1 MNIFALALRNLL
13 RNRRRSL
20 ATLLALAIGAASTLI
35 FGGFSANIQ
44 YTMLTGYVRSGGH
57 LQIQHRD
64 FFLYG
69 NGNPTAY
76 GIADYQQLIDRIR
89 ADEVLKPMVVV
100 ATPILQFGGIAGNY
114 DAGVS
119 RTVVG
124 TGFVPADVSAMRQ
137 WNEHGVQMTSTRFP
151 LEGAA
156 ADAAVL
162 GVGVARVLLLC
173 EALAVHNCP
182 SPERATGGDTAA
194 SLPADIAAL
203 ADEAGG
209 AKAGPAAT
217 YQTKGRARI
226 ELLAGQTRGAPNVTA
241 LQVLA
246 AEDQGFKEL
255 DEVAVIVSLRQAQTL
270 VYGRGV
276 PRATSI
282 MLQLVHTDQM
292 PAAAARIRTLLAE
305 LPAGRQLTVMDFEA
319 LNPFYVQTVELFDMI
334 FGFIFALIGGIV
346 LFTVSNTMNAAVV
359 ERTVEIGTL
368 RAIGLRQSGIRR
380 LFIAEGFIIGCVG
393 AVAGTLLALLLSAIV
408 NRLGLTWQPPGG
420 SETLPLNL
428 RVWGE
433 TGMIVGTTL
442 GLIAIGALSAWWPAW
457 RAAGLKIVDAL
468 RHA

>member
-1 MNIFALALRNLL
+1 MNIFALAQRNLL

-20 ATLLALAIGAASTLI
+20 ATLLALAIGAASILI

-44 YTMLTGYVRSGGH
+44 YTMLTGYVRAGGH

-76 GIADYQQLIDRIR
+76 GIADYQRLIDRIN
-89 ADEVLKPMVVV
+89 ADEQLKSMVVV

-124 TGFVPADVSAMRQ
+124 TGFVPADVSIMRQ
-137 WNEHGVQMTSTRFP
+137 WNEHGVQMDSTRFP
-151 LEGAA
+151 LEGAPP
-156 ADAAVL
+156 DAAVV

-173 EALAVHNCP
+173 EALAVRNCP
-182 SPERATGGDTAA
+182 SPERSSGDASGA

-203 ADEAGG
+203 ADEAGKG
-209 AKAGPAAT
+209 GTA
-217 YQTKGRARI
+217 QTQAVKGRARI

-255 DEVAVIVSLRQAQTL
+255 DEVAVIVSLRQAQAL

-282 MLQLVHTDQM
+282 MVQLQRSDQVVE
-292 PAAAARIRTLLAE
+292 ASALIRALLSG
-305 LPAGRQLTVMDFEA
+305 LPGGQQLTVMDFET
-319 LNPFYVQTVELFDMI
+319 LNPFYVQTIDLFDMI

-380 LFIAEGFIIGCVG
+380 LFIAEGFILGCVG
-393 AVAGTLLALLLSAIV
+393 ALTGTALALVLSGLV
-408 NRLGLTWQPPGG
+408 NLMGLTWQPPGG
-420 SETLPLNL
+420 SETLPLTL

-433 TGMIVGTTL
+433 TGMIAGTTL

-457 RAAGLKIVDAL
+457 RAAGLRIVDAL

>member
-1 MNIFALALRNLL
+1 
-13 RNRRRSL
+13 
-20 ATLLALAIGAASTLI
+20 
-35 FGGFSANIQ
+35 
-44 YTMLTGYVRSGGH
+44 
-57 LQIQHRD
+57 
-64 FFLYG
+64 
-69 NGNPTAY
+69 
-76 GIADYQQLIDRIR
+76 
-89 ADEVLKPMVVV
+89 
-100 ATPILQFGGIAGNY
+100 
-114 DAGVS
+114 
-119 RTVVG
+119 
-124 TGFVPADVSAMRQ
+124 VPADVSTMRQ
-137 WNEHGVQMTSTRFP
+137 WNEHGVAMGSPRFP
-151 LEGAA
+151 LEGASD
-156 ADAAVL
+156 DAAVL

-173 EALAVHNCP
+173 DALAVKNCP
-182 SPERATGGDTAA
+182 SPERPAGDARAA

-203 ADEAGG
+203 ADETVGG
-209 AKAGPAAT
+209 KAAPAVAKG
-217 YQTKGRARI
+217 KARI

-255 DEVAVIVSLRQAQTL
+255 DEVAVIVSLNQAQKL

-282 MLQLVHTDQM
+282 MVQLERTDQL
-292 PAAAARIRTLLAE
+292 PAAVARIRTLLAG
-305 LPAGRQLTVMDFEA
+305 LPADRQLTVMDFEA
-319 LNPFYVQTVELFDMI
+319 LNPFYVQTVQLFDTI

-393 AVAGTLLALLLSAIV
+393 AVAGTVLALVLSAVV
-408 NRLGLTWQPPGG
+408 NQLGLTWQPPGG
-420 SETLPLNL
+420 SETLPLTL

-433 TGMIVGTTL
+433 AGMIVGTTL

>member
-1 MNIFALALRNLL
+1 MNIFALAQRNLL

-20 ATLLALAIGAASTLI
+20 ATLLALAIGAASILI

-44 YTMLTGYVRSGGH
+44 YTMLTGYVRAGGH

-76 GIADYQQLIDRIR
+76 GIADYQQLIDRINT
-89 ADEVLKPMVVV
+89 DEKLKAMVVV

-124 TGFVPADVSAMRQ
+124 TGFVPVDVSVMRQ
-137 WNEHGVQMTSTRFP
+137 WNEHGVQMASARFP
-151 LEGAA
+151 LEGAPP
-156 ADAAVL
+156 DAAVV

-173 EALAVHNCP
+173 EALAVRNCP
-182 SPERATGGDTAA
+182 SPERAPGDAGAA

-209 AKAGPAAT
+209 GANAQAPAVKGP
-217 YQTKGRARI
+217 ARI

-255 DEVAVIVSLRQAQTL
+255 DEVAVIVSLRQAQAL

-282 MLQLVHTDQM
+282 MVQLQRTDQVDE
-292 PAAAARIRTLLAE
+292 AAALILGLLSG
-305 LPAGRQLTVMDFEA
+305 LPGGQQLTVMDFET
-319 LNPFYVQTVELFDMI
+319 LNPFYVQTIDLFDMI

-380 LFIAEGFIIGCVG
+380 LFIAEGFILGCIG
-393 AVAGTLLALLLSAIV
+393 AVTGTVLALLLSGLV
-408 NRLGLTWQPPGG
+408 NLMGLTWQPPGG
-420 SETLPLNL
+420 SETLPLTL

-433 TGMIVGTTL
+433 TGMIAGTTL
-442 GLIAIGALSAWWPAW
+442 GLITIGALSAWWPAW

>member
-1 MNIFALALRNLL
+1 VTGTLALALRNLL

-20 ATLLALAIGAASTLI
+20 ATLLALAIGAASILI

-76 GIADYQQLIDRIR
+76 GIADYQRLIDLL
-89 ADEVLKPMVVV
+89 AHDAELQPMLVV

-124 TGFVPADVSAMRQ
+124 TGFVPADVSTMRL
-137 WNEHGVQMTSTRFP
+137 WNEHGVQMASTRFP

-156 ADAAVL
+156 PDSAVL

-173 EALAVHNCP
+173 EALAVKNCP
-182 SPERATGGDTAA
+182 SPERPQADSNAA
-194 SLPADIAAL
+194 SLPGDIAAL
-203 ADEAGG
+203 ANDLAGAPAG
-209 AKAGPAAT
+209 AAP
-217 YQTKGRARI
+217 KGRARI
-226 ELLAGQTRGAPNVTA
+226 ELLAGQTRGAPNVMA

-255 DEVAVIVSLRQAQTL
+255 DEVAVIVSLRQAQAL

-282 MLQLVHTDQM
+282 MVQLQRTDQVE
-292 PAAAARIRTLLAE
+292 AASERIRQLL
-305 LPAGRQLTVMDFEA
+305 PQVAGGQHLTVMDFEA
-319 LNPFYVQTVELFDMI
+319 LNPFYVQTIDLFDMI

-380 LFIAEGFIIGCVG
+380 LFIAEGFMLGCAG
-393 AVAGTLLALLLSAIV
+393 ALTGTTLALVISGVV
-408 NRLGLTWQPPGG
+408 NHLGLTWQPPGG
-420 SETLPLNL
+420 SETLPLTL

-433 TGMIVGTTL
+433 SGMMVGTTL